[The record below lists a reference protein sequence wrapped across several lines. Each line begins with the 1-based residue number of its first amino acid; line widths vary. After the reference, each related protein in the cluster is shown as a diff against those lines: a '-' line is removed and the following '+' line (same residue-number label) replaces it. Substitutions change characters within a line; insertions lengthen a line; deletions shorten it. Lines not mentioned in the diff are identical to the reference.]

1 MVCHFDFIIVFVNC
15 WSRYSRGQ
23 FPKIFAVCK
32 PLQCERFFFRKYISG
47 ALPSVC
53 MCVCY
58 SDFHNTGRREKSKS
72 QAFKVGRI
80 IFVLP
85 LCVECRFCPRATQ
98 MRKKKVEKRYIGEEM
113 IYLRYGMG
121 LSSQQQPTVC
131 ICYAGTAYYLQ
142 SSACNDSD
150 WW

>member
-1 MVCHFDFIIVFVNC
+1 MFCHFDIYIVLVD
-15 WSRYSRGQ
+15 RAIVGGQ

-32 PLQCERFFFRKYISG
+32 PAKGFSSENIWCVAQCMY
-47 ALPSVC
+47 V
-53 MCVCY
+53 CVCY
-58 SDFHNTGRREKSKS
+58 SDFHNTTGRREKSKS

-113 IYLRYGMG
+113 IPQVGWDSLHN
-121 LSSQQQPTVC
+121 SNQQFVYNL
-131 ICYAGTAYYLQ
+131 CYAWTAYYLQ

-150 WW
+150 